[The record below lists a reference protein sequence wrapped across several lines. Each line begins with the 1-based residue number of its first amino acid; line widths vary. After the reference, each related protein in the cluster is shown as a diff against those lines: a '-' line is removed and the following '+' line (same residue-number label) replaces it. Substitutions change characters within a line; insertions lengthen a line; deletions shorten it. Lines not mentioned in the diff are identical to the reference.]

1 MNEVK
6 HVALT
11 LDGTPSWFGYEKGV
25 GHVVMSA
32 VITQG
37 GDHIGGNTTLAPVCP
52 GSKPLDCHRAA
63 NGTVEKFQG
72 DRKCKKCEAW
82 LAGEAGQA
90 AIESASVAS
99 FEDENADM
107 IAELKA
113 NRSPERLAQIAATE
127 AQWNAVAEAVA
138 DDAALAADKARYREI
153 VAEIEAAESVSE
165 PAVESE
171 PVKIADPT
179 ADEPWTPRHPDS
191 QFPRTGMLANEAA
204 FVLGRSHSAAP
215 ADRRT
220 VKVPGSGREVASRG
234 TMSDPTGRNHLDESV
249 KAPDAVQSFVDSH
262 PKIVS
267 AYGVTVREYNAMSD
281 TAKRRY
287 RRKLVTRSNAQY
299 AADQVAK
306 DERNAAARAR
316 RAAKK
321 AAQEAGN

>member
-1 MNEVK
+1 MTETK

-11 LDGTPSWFGYEKGV
+11 LDGGPSWFGYEKGV
-25 GHVVMSA
+25 GHVVMST

-37 GDHIGGNTTLAPVCP
+37 GDHIGGNLVMQPVCP

-99 FEDENADM
+99 FEYENADM
-107 IAELKA
+107 IA
-113 NRSPERLAQIAATE
+113 
-127 AQWNAVAEAVA
+127 
-138 DDAALAADKARYREI
+138 DLAADKAQYQEI
-153 VAEIEAAESVSE
+153 VAAIEAAESVSE

-204 FVLGRSHSAAP
+204 FVLGRSHSGAP

-220 VKVPGSGREVASRG
+220 HKARKGAEPEIASRG
-234 TMSDPTGRNHLDESV
+234 TMSDPTGRIHLDESV
-249 KAPDAVQSFVDSH
+249 KTETTRYATMVVKRGKANVMVVAYATTH
-262 PKIVS
+262 PGV
-267 AYGVTVREYNAMSD
+267 AAEFGVTVRKYDSKSASWQR
-281 TAKRRY
+281 AY
-287 RRKLVTRSNAQY
+287 RRKLSIKSTLAF

-306 DERNAAARAR
+306 DERNAAARAK